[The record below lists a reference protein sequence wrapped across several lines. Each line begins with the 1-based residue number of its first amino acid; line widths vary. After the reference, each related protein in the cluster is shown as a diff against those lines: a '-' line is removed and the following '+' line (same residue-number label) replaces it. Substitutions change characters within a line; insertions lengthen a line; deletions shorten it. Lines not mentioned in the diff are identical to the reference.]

1 MEIKYFHK
9 EEIHNTSSAKIIL
22 PLVLDLINPKSVL
35 DVGCGIGTWLS
46 VAKDSGILDLL
57 GVDGDYVDRALLS
70 KYLMES
76 EFESHDLTQ
85 PLELGRKYDLC
96 ICLEVAEHI
105 PEYAANTLVDSLKKY
120 SDVILFSA
128 AIPGQGGQNHLNEK
142 WPAYWAEKFSKNGYV
157 FLDIIRP
164 LIWNNSKVDF
174 WYKQNIF
181 LVVKESHELA
191 VKFPSSSL
199 SLVHPEL
206 YNTKNKI
213 FENRIAHLEKQL
225 KVHPLKRW
233 LSKIVSKK

>member
-1 MEIKYFHK
+1 MEIKYFHE

-46 VAKDSGILDLL
+46 VAKDSGILDVL

-70 KYLMES
+70 KYSMES

-85 PLELGRKYDLC
+85 PLELDRKFDLC
-96 ICLEVAEHI
+96 LCLEVAEHLSESASDLLI
-105 PEYAANTLVDSLKKY
+105 DTLIRH
-120 SDVILFSA
+120 SDAILFSA
-128 AIPGQGGQNHLNEK
+128 AIPGQGGQNHLNEQ
-142 WPAYWAEKFSKNGYV
+142 WPGYWAEKFSTHGYV

-164 LIWNNSKVDF
+164 LIWDNPKVDF

-181 LVVKESHELA
+181 LVVKDSHELA
-191 VKFPSSSL
+191 SKFPSSSL

-213 FENRIAHLEKQL
+213 FENRIACLEKQL

-233 LSKIVSKK
+233 LSKLIRKK